1 MKRLARCSM
10 AALVLMLF
18 VKFPAPAQ
26 ERETEAEKVKEAQ
39 GVTEKG
45 PNVFWGW
52 INFALL
58 AGGLGYVI
66 KKNAG
71 PYFAQRSLEIRK
83 GMADAEAAR
92 AASDAKVAEVDRR
105 LANLQAEI
113 EALRHGAQQEAKP
126 TRNASGAMRPSK
138 LPKFN
143 RTSSTRSRRPP
154 NRPLWS
160 SAATPPIWPWLWPNK
175 ISPRECRRK
184 RRTAWSGAL
193 WRPWRTRRR
202 PKLPAFRATRI

>member
-113 EALRHGAQQEAKP
+113 EALRRGAQQEAEADAE
-126 TRNASGAMRPSK
+126 RV
-138 LPKFN
+138 
-143 RTSSTRSRRPP
+143 RREAAAEVAKIQSH
-154 NRPLWS
+154 LVDEIA
-160 SAATPPIWPWLWPNK
+160 SAAKSATLELRRYAADLALALAEQNIAARM
-175 ISPRECRRK
+175 SPQTQDRLVGSFVAAMAH
-184 RRTAWSGAL
+184 TAASQ
-193 WRPWRTRRR
+193 
-202 PKLPAFRATRI
+202 ATGIQGH

>member
-18 VKFPAPAQ
+18 VKSPAPAQ

-105 LANLQAEI
+105 LANLQTEI
-113 EALRHGAQQEAKP
+113 EALRRGAQQEAEADAE
-126 TRNASGAMRPSK
+126 RV
-138 LPKFN
+138 
-143 RTSSTRSRRPP
+143 RREAAAEVAKIQSH
-154 NRPLWS
+154 LAGEIA
-160 SAATPPIWPWLWPNK
+160 SAAKSATLELRRYSADLALALAEQK
-175 ISPRECRRK
+175 IAARMSPQTQDRLVGSFV
-184 RRTAWSGAL
+184 TAMAHTAASQ
-193 WRPWRTRRR
+193 
-202 PKLPAFRATRI
+202 ATGIQGD

>member
-26 ERETEAEKVKEAQ
+26 ERETEAEKVKDAQ

-66 KKNAG
+66 RKNAG

-83 GMADAEAAR
+83 GMAEAEAAR

-113 EALRHGAQQEAKP
+113 EALRHGAQQEAEADAE
-126 TRNASGAMRPSK
+126 RV
-138 LPKFN
+138 
-143 RTSSTRSRRPP
+143 RRDAAVEVAKIQSH
-154 NRPLWS
+154 LVDEIA
-160 SAATPPIWPWLWPNK
+160 SAAKSATLELRRYAADLALALAEQNIAARM
-175 ISPRECRRK
+175 SPQTQDRLVGSFVAAMAH
-184 RRTAWSGAL
+184 TAASQ
-193 WRPWRTRRR
+193 
-202 PKLPAFRATRI
+202 ATGIQGH